1 MCRFEIQIKL
11 QRAQELLASP
21 RASAAAASVRPAAAE
36 RGNGHPLIRRHHLN
50 RNTCLL
56 LAVVRQQLI
65 ETHFL
70 LLHHLLC
77 FFFFC
82 LFSSFTL
89 PISISNNLG
98 RGPKEKQLVLLSFSI
113 CCYAVRVLS
122 VRRCPTVKQ
131 KSLFFLSLTSN
142 TTSSSSAATT
152 AAKLNSV

>member
-11 QRAQELLASP
+11 QRAQELLPSP
-21 RASAAAASVRPAAAE
+21 RASAAAAVRPAAAE

-70 LLHHLLC
+70 LLHHLLY
-77 FFFFC
+77 FFF

-113 CCYAVRVLS
+113 CCYALRVLS
-122 VRRCPTVKQ
+122 VRRCPTEKQ
-131 KSLFFLSLTSN
+131 KSLFSLSLS
-142 TTSSSSAATT
+142 
-152 AAKLNSV
+152 L